1 MKHKWNIKRWPII
14 SEFWQDVIPKE
25 WGNIFLSSI
34 GGHEIYQVTQLVP
47 FLHGYVIIPL
57 SEIQGCQQEKSRGG
71 HTVKVKNICCDIC
84 CDFLW
89 FVVKFA
95 VKAPQWGG
103 QGPFG
108 LYILMPLVK
117 LDCSPRRSSGSAV
130 VPVIGSP
137 VFIFFVFTTINGHGK
152 SIKKPIKMLLS

>member
-1 MKHKWNIKRWPII
+1 M
-14 SEFWQDVIPKE
+14 
-25 WGNIFLSSI
+25 
-34 GGHEIYQVTQLVP
+34 TQLVP

-57 SEIQGCQQEKSRGG
+57 SEIEGCQQEKSRGG
-71 HTVKVKNICCDIC
+71 HIVKVKNICCDIC

-137 VFIFFVFTTINGHGK
+137 VFIFFFYHYKWIWKDYKEAYQNAIVITIQGNN
-152 SIKKPIKMLLS
+152 SL